1 MAGSDSLSTMDRIRI
16 RLSPVFLAGALLIAC
31 SFGSAGLS
39 PVWAQ
44 SSESP
49 PTGTEAES
57 GTGSKTASGQD
68 GQAVSE
74 EDLRSLVQTLETPEE
89 REKLIR
95 QLQAMMEARA
105 QQEGEDPST
114 PQDPGTSEAKQDG
127 EGQAPASEEGG
138 LGAQLLGAIS
148 GSVADLSDQLVE
160 AGGALTEIPGA
171 VLEAAEELQNRDAV
185 HRVLEI
191 VGKLVLVF
199 AAGLLGEFLLKR
211 LLARPRQILEDRS
224 GDSWLIRVLYLLLR
238 TLLDIVPIAVFAAV
252 AYGVLLLSEPREIT
266 RLVALALIN
275 ANVFSRLISA
285 GGRLLLSPGVSGLR
299 LLPLNDESA
308 TYGYLWLRRLTVPA
322 VYGYFILDGLLLLG
336 LDPAAYELLLTS
348 LGLVLTALAAV
359 FILQIRGPVANR
371 LRGRPEG
378 RGRLAG
384 VRARLAEV
392 WHVLAIVYLLGI
404 FVVWV
409 MEVPGG
415 FFFLARATILSLV
428 VLVVARLLSQFIGKL
443 VDHSF
448 QLNAGLS
455 ETYPMLQMRANRY
468 LPVFHRILDTVV
480 GLVAFLMLLQVWGA
494 TPFAWLATD
503 AGHGLLGTV
512 TSILLIMG
520 IAFIVWEIFSVVAEN
535 QLRRK
540 AEGENSQR
548 IQTLLPLMRNALRIV
563 LIVMVALIVLSELGL
578 NIAPLLAG
586 AGVIGLA
593 IGFGAQTLVHDII
606 TGVFILLEDSMG
618 VGDVVTL
625 GGHTGTVEKLT
636 IRTIQLR
643 DLEGNVHTLPFS
655 QVSTIQNYSK
665 EYAYSLID
673 LGVAYRED
681 VDQVMEIM
689 QEVADGMRKDE
700 PFASNI
706 VSEFEIF
713 GLDRFEDSAVIVRG
727 RFKTKPL
734 MQWGI
739 RREFNRRIKRVFD
752 ERGIEIPFPH
762 TTLFFG
768 QNKDGLAP
776 PAHVV
781 HSEAEESAKPV
792 PMTSQEEQEGMGKR
806 VDHGKPREIPDEH
819 PVDESDENG
828 GSEDGGGEAR

>member
-1 MAGSDSLSTMDRIRI
+1 M
-16 RLSPVFLAGALLIAC
+16 
-31 SFGSAGLS
+31 
-39 PVWAQ
+39 
-44 SSESP
+44 E
-49 PTGTEAES
+49 
-57 GTGSKTASGQD
+57 
-68 GQAVSE
+68 
-74 EDLRSLVQTLETPEE
+74 TLESPEE

-95 QLQAMMEARA
+95 QLQAMMEART
-105 QQEGEDPST
+105 QQEGE
-114 PQDPGTSEAKQDG
+114 GTSTSQDAGTNETGQDG
-127 EGQAPASEEGG
+127 ESRAAASEEGG
-138 LGAQLLGAIS
+138 LGAQMLGVVS

-160 AGGALTEIPGA
+160 AGGALTELPSA
-171 VLEAAEELQNRDAV
+171 LFEAAEDLQDRDAV
-185 HRVLEI
+185 QRVLEI
-191 VGKLVLVF
+191 VGKLLLVF
-199 AAGLLGEFLLKR
+199 AAGLLGEFLIKR
-211 LLARPRQILEDRS
+211 LLARPRRILEDRS

-275 ANVFSRLISA
+275 ANVFSRVISA

-299 LLPLNDESA
+299 LLPLHDESA
-308 TYGYLWLRRLTVPA
+308 TYGYLWLRRFTVPA

-336 LDPAAYELLLTS
+336 LDPAAYELLLTI
-348 LGLVLTALAAV
+348 LGLVLAALAVV
-359 FILQIRGPVANR
+359 FVLQIRVPVANR
-371 LRGRPEG
+371 LRGRPDEG
-378 RGRLAG
+378 GRLAG
-384 VRARLAEV
+384 VRARLADV

-409 MEVPGG
+409 MDVPGG
-415 FFFLARATILSLV
+415 FFFLARATALSLV
-428 VLVVARLLSQFIGKL
+428 VLVAARLLSQFIGKL
-443 VDHSF
+443 VERSF
-448 QLNAGLS
+448 RLNAGLS
-455 ETYPMLQMRANRY
+455 ETYPMLQLRANRY
-468 LPVFHRILDTVV
+468 LPVFHRILNTV
-480 GLVAFLMLLQVWGA
+480 LSLLTLLMLLEVWGA
-494 TPFAWLATD
+494 SPFAWLATD

-520 IAFIVWEIFSVVAEN
+520 IAFVVWEVFSVVAEN
-535 QLRRK
+535 QLKRK
-540 AEGENSQR
+540 VEGENSQR

-625 GGHTGTVEKLT
+625 GEHTGTVEKLT
-636 IRTIQLR
+636 IRTIELR

-665 EYAYSLID
+665 EFAYSLID

-689 QEVADGMRKDE
+689 QEVADGMREDE

-706 VSEFEIF
+706 VGEFEIF
-713 GLDRFEDSAVIVRG
+713 GLDRFDDSAVIVRG

-768 QNKDGLAP
+768 QNKEGLAP

-781 HSEAEESAKPV
+781 HSEAEETAEPV
-792 PMTSQEEQEGMGKR
+792 PMTSRAEQEGAGKKAG
-806 VDHGKPREIPDEH
+806 HGKPKEIPVEH
-819 PVDESDENG
+819 PTEESGEDDS
-828 GSEDGGGEAR
+828 SEDGGGEAR